1 MDAHSWNPTHGAL
14 LKLIGTLLLL
24 SGWFLVLAALVM
36 LRTFAQRAGFI
47 TAAMGIEALGLAL
60 LIHAHMSMQRRSR

>member
-1 MDAHSWNPTHGAL
+1 LKRIHGAL

-36 LRTFAQRAGFI
+36 LRTFAQRASFI
-47 TAAMGIEALGLAL
+47 VAGMGIEILGLVL
-60 LIHAHMSMQRRSR
+60 LMQAYTSLQRRSQ